1 MSRVSLVVSSALGL
15 ALAAGSAW
23 AQEER
28 LQLPPNA
35 VRVGGD
41 IKAPTKVKDVKPVY
55 PAEAKEAGIDGVVI
69 LDILVGEDGK
79 VKATKVL
86 RSIPALNQAAI
97 DAVKQWEFTPTV
109 VGGKAVPLGLTITVN
124 FVGHDTAAPP
134 PPPQPPPAPP
144 PPADDPWYPPKA
156 PRVGG
161 KVQGPK
167 KIVDVRPVYPEEAR
181 KERVQGTIIV
191 EMVIGADGK
200 VTKARVL
207 RSVPALDQAAL
218 DAVTKWEFEPMLVK
232 GQAVPVVITATVRF
246 SLE

>member
-1 MSRVSLVVSSALGL
+1 MSRVSLVVSFALIF

-28 LQLPPNA
+28 LPLPPNA

-55 PAEAKEAGIDGVVI
+55 PAKAKEDGIEGVVI
-69 LDILVGEDGK
+69 LDILIGEDGK

-124 FVGHDTAAPP
+124 FVGHATAAPP
-134 PPPQPPPAPP
+134 PPPQPP
-144 PPADDPWYPPKA
+144 PPADDPWYPPKT

-161 KVQGPK
+161 KVQPPK
-167 KIVDVRPVYPEEAR
+167 KIVDVRPVYPDEAR
-181 KERVQGTIIV
+181 KEKVQGTIII
-191 EMVIGADGK
+191 EMVVGADGK
-200 VTKARVL
+200 VMKTRVL

-218 DAVTKWEFEPMLVK
+218 DAVTKWEFEPMVINGK
-232 GQAVPVVITATVRF
+232 AMPVVMTATVRF
-246 SLE
+246 SLD